1 MKFGFSS
8 YSFNQRLSTGDMSM
22 LDVIDWVAESEG
34 EHLEIAVTSSAAD
47 GPIPTIDS
55 DPAYVQ
61 SLKKKASDAGI
72 ELSQLAVGANLFDK
86 PEAVRGE
93 IERVKKYVD
102 MAESL
107 GITLMRHDVAM
118 RNEEGDDTPV
128 FDKALPIIV
137 EAAQEIADYAA
148 DHGVTT
154 SLENHGFFVQ
164 SSDRVRRVVLGVDR
178 PNYKTTLDIGNFLCV
193 DEDPTSAVPQNLP
206 YASIVHL
213 KDFYVRDQDPGEGF
227 FRSRGG
233 KYLRGAIVGQGDI
246 NMRSVIKSVKDSD
259 YDGFVSIE
267 FEGHEDCLIGCRRGI
282 GNAIR
287 LYNEA

>member
-8 YSFNQRLSTGDMSM
+8 YSFNQRLSSGDMSM

-34 EHLEIAVTSSAAD
+34 EHLEIAVTTKSAD

-61 SLKKKASDAGI
+61 SLKKKAADSGI
-72 ELSQLAVGANLFDK
+72 ELSQLAVGANLFDE
-86 PEAVRGE
+86 PDAVRGE

-118 RNEEGDDTPV
+118 RREEGDDTPV
-128 FDKALPIIV
+128 FDRALPIIV

-164 SSDRVRRVVLGVDR
+164 SSDRVRRVVHGVDR

-193 DEDPTSAVPQNLP
+193 DEDPTTAVPQNLP

-227 FRSRGG
+227 FPSRGG

-246 NMRSVIKSVKDSD
+246 NMRSVIKSVKDSG
-259 YDGFVSIE
+259 YDGYVSIE
-267 FEGHEDCLIGCRRGI
+267 FEGHEDCLVGCRRGI
-282 GNAIR
+282 ANAIR